1 MSTLLDLLHNN
12 LSSVEHFT
20 DENGRLLRP
29 AVIDAAMRMD
39 PAIIKMTMNDPAL
52 KEQFLTEVDGV
63 LVFDKTKF
71 IWVVDSKVFLPD
83 SYTSYKNKIGLVDN
97 RGELITQSPDVSL
110 AWPYKDCIL
119 EGGQTKESAKHDEV
133 FYNELLAPH
142 HVSHLLSRKV
152 LSNAVRYDES
162 GASAAI
168 GFNDDDNLIIQ
179 GNNLVSLHSL
189 LPRFKGTVKLI
200 YIDPPYY
207 FDAKKAEDTFSYNSN
222 FKKSTWLTFMKN
234 RLEAAHK
241 LLADDGS
248 IFVQISDDGVAELHM
263 LMKEI
268 FPDQFINKITVRTK
282 SASGFASVNAGLFE
296 TAEYIL
302 CFGKN
307 KSQWSYNTQY
317 VKAEYD
323 SNYKW
328 YVQNKDKHYSE
339 WQITGVSDVYAKESG
354 YETAQGMKQG
364 VGSTAFDAGLAKFAI
379 ENSDK
384 VFRYTVI
391 NNNASKEL
399 QIARDESNEH
409 RDEIT
414 FIERDS
420 NYDVYV
426 FNGQEMAFYSK
437 KIKKVDGEI
446 VPTTLLTN
454 IWTDTPY
461 EGIAKEGGVTLR
473 GGKKPERLIRRIIEL
488 ASNPGD
494 IVLDYHLGSGT
505 TAAVAHKLGRRYIGC
520 EQLEYG
526 ENSSVS
532 RLKTVISGDK
542 SGISKAV
549 KWKGGGT
556 FVYCELAE
564 HNEETISEVHAAT
577 DSDTLLSIIEGLVI
591 RGDLRPE
598 VLPSSLSEYQDDFI
612 ALEIEDQKRVIME
625 LVNKN
630 RLYVPYADRGDETYS
645 VSAQDKEFSES
656 FYGEGDH

>member
-1 MSTLLDLLHNN
+1 
-12 LSSVEHFT
+12 
-20 DENGRLLRP
+20 
-29 AVIDAAMRMD
+29 MD
-39 PAIIKMTMNDPAL
+39 PAIIKMTMNDPTL

-71 IWVVDSKVFLPD
+71 IWVVDSKSFLPD
-83 SYTSYKNKIGLVDN
+83 SYTTYKNKIGLVDN
-97 RGELITQSPDVSL
+97 RGGLITQSPDVSL

-133 FYNELLAPH
+133 FYNEILAPQQ
-142 HVSHLLSRKV
+142 VSHLLSRKV
-152 LSNAVRYDES
+152 LSNAVRHDES
-162 GASAAI
+162 GASTVTE
-168 GFNDDDNLIIQ
+168 FSDDDNLILQ

-189 LPRFKGTVKLI
+189 LPRFRGTVKLI

-207 FDAKKAEDTFSYNSN
+207 FNAKKAEDTFSYNSN

-248 IFVQISDDGVAELHM
+248 IFVQISDDGVAELHL

-328 YVQNKDKHYSE
+328 YIQNKDENYSQ
-339 WQITGVSDVYAKESG
+339 WQITNVADIYAKDSG
-354 YETAQGMKQG
+354 YDTAKDMKEG
-364 VGSTAFDAGLAKFAI
+364 VGSTAFDAGLARFAL
-379 ENSDK
+379 ENADK

-391 NNNASKEL
+391 NNNASREL
-399 QIARDESNEH
+399 QLARDKSREH
-409 RDEIT
+409 QDEII
-414 FIERDS
+414 FIERAK

-426 FNGQEMAFYSK
+426 RNGEEMAFYSK
-437 KIKKVDGEI
+437 KIKEVDGET

-520 EQLEYG
+520 EQLDYED
-526 ENSSVS
+526 NSSVE

-549 KWKGGGT
+549 KWRGGGS

-564 HNEETISEVHAAT
+564 HNEETISELHAAT
-577 DSDTLLSIIEGLVI
+577 DSDTLLSIIEGLVS

-598 VLPSSLSEYQDDFI
+598 VLPTSLSKHRDDFA
-612 ALEIEDQKRVIME
+612 ALEMEDQKRAVME
-625 LVNKN
+625 LINKN
-630 RLYVPYADRGDETYS
+630 RLYVSYADRGDENYS
-645 VSAQDKEFSES
+645 VSTTDREFSES
-656 FYGEGDH
+656 FYGERDN